1 MGLTLCWT
9 LHKLHWRLTAAACS
23 IRIVNHNEEEDRMNR
38 FAVVSLCTLGMV
50 FTLVVFFTA
59 TGFAQVS
66 TCQIEGRIVDN
77 ENKPVPFAA
86 VILNVAKTGLTRG
99 TSTSDKGEFR
109 FDGLEA
115 GKYSVTVRRVGFEQ
129 QSRKLELTIGQT
141 TSVSFTLVPRDV
153 ETEQLEV
160 PRPGAWA
167 QPGLDAH
174 ALRWYSF
181 DEGIALA
188 QQTNKKL
195 LIDVY
200 TDWCTWCKKMD
211 KEVYTNPDVKAVLQS
226 YFIAVKL
233 NAESPR
239 ELSYK
244 GRRLTEMTIAREM
257 GITGYPTTVFFD
269 SNAEPMAKVAGYLES
284 KEFLKVL
291 RTIEQNH

>member
-1 MGLTLCWT
+1 
-9 LHKLHWRLTAAACS
+9 
-23 IRIVNHNEEEDRMNR
+23 
-38 FAVVSLCTLGMV
+38 MV

-66 TCQIEGRIVDN
+66 TCQIEGRIVDD

-86 VILNVAKTGLTRG
+86 IILNVAKTGLTRG

-115 GKYSVTVRRVGFEQ
+115 GKYSVSVRRVGFEQ
-129 QSRKLELTIGQT
+129 QSRKLELMIGQT

-153 ETEQLEV
+153 ETEPLEV
-160 PRPGAWA
+160 PRPGAFA
-167 QPGLDAH
+167 RPGLDAQ

-200 TDWCTWCKKMD
+200 TDWCSWCKKMD

-226 YFIAVKL
+226 HFIAVKL
-233 NAESPR
+233 NAESSR
-239 ELSYK
+239 ELTYK

-257 GITGYPTTVFFD
+257 GVNGYPTTVFLY
-269 SNAEPMAKVAGYLES
+269 SNSEPLTKVAGYIQSEDFVKL
-284 KEFLKVL
+284 L
-291 RTIEQNH
+291 RSVAENR

>member
-1 MGLTLCWT
+1 
-9 LHKLHWRLTAAACS
+9 LTAAAWS
-23 IRIVNHNEEEDRMNR
+23 ARIINHNEEEHRMNR
-38 FAVVSLCTLGMV
+38 LAVVSLCALGIV

-66 TCQIEGRIVDN
+66 TCQIEGKIVDD

-86 VILNVAKTGLTRG
+86 VILNVVKTGVTRG
-99 TSTSDKGEFR
+99 TSTTEKGEFR
-109 FDGLEA
+109 FDGLDA
-115 GKYSVTVRRVGFEQ
+115 GKYSLTVGRVGFEQ

-167 QPGLDAH
+167 QPGLDAQV
-174 ALRWYSF
+174 LRWYSF

-188 QQTNKKL
+188 QQTNKKV

-211 KEVYTNPDVKAVLQS
+211 KDVYTNPDVKAVLQS
-226 YFIAVKL
+226 YFVAVKL

-257 GITGYPTTVFFD
+257 GVNGYPTTVFLY
-269 SNAEPMAKVAGYLES
+269 SNAEPLTKVAGYIES
-284 KEFLKVL
+284 GDFVKLL
-291 RTIEQNH
+291 RSVTENR

>member
-9 LHKLHWRLTAAACS
+9 LHKLHRCLTIAAWS
-23 IRIVNHNEEEDRMNR
+23 VRIINHNEEEHRMNR
-38 FAVVSLCTLGMV
+38 FVIVFLCTLGMV

-66 TCQIEGRIVDN
+66 TCQIEGRIVDD

-86 VILNVAKTGLTRG
+86 IILNVVKTGLTRG
-99 TSTSDKGEFR
+99 TSTTDKGEFR
-109 FDGLEA
+109 FDGLDA
-115 GKYSVTVRRVGFEQ
+115 GKYSLTVRRVGFEQ

-153 ETEQLEV
+153 ETEQVEV
-160 PRPGAWA
+160 SRPGSWA
-167 QPGLDAH
+167 QPGLDAQ

-226 YFIAVKL
+226 HFIAVKL
-233 NAESPR
+233 NAESSR
-239 ELSYK
+239 ELTYK

-257 GITGYPTTVFFD
+257 GVNGYPTTVFLY
-269 SNAEPMAKVAGYLES
+269 SNTEPLTKVAGYIES
-284 KEFLKVL
+284 EDFVKLL
-291 RTIEQNH
+291 RSVAEHR

>member
-50 FTLVVFFTA
+50 FTLVVFFRA

-66 TCQIEGRIVDN
+66 TCQIEGKIVDD

-167 QPGLDAH
+167 QPGLDAQ

-200 TDWCTWCKKMD
+200 TDWCSWCKKMD
-211 KEVYTNPDVKAVLQS
+211 KEVYTNPDVKAVLQL

-257 GITGYPTTVFFD
+257 GVNGYPTTVFLY
-269 SNAEPMAKVAGYLES
+269 SNSEPLTKVAGYIQSEDFVKL
-284 KEFLKVL
+284 L
-291 RTIEQNH
+291 RSVAENR

>member
-1 MGLTLCWT
+1 
-9 LHKLHWRLTAAACS
+9 
-23 IRIVNHNEEEDRMNR
+23 MNR

-50 FTLVVFFTA
+50 FTLVVFFSA

-66 TCQIEGRIVDN
+66 RCQIEGKIVDD

-86 VILNVAKTGLTRG
+86 VILNVAKTGLMRG

-109 FDGLEA
+109 FDGLDA
-115 GKYSVTVRRVGFEQ
+115 GKYSLTVRRVGFEQ

-167 QPGLDAH
+167 QPGLDAQ

-188 QQTNKKL
+188 QQTNKKV

-211 KEVYTNPDVKAVLQS
+211 KDVYTNPDVKAVLQS
-226 YFIAVKL
+226 YFVAVKL
-233 NAESPR
+233 NAESSR
-239 ELSYK
+239 ELTYK
-244 GRRLTEMTIAREM
+244 GRRLTEMTIARAM
-257 GITGYPTTVFFD
+257 GVNGYPTTVFLY
-269 SNAEPMAKVAGYLES
+269 SNAEPLTKVAGYIES
-284 KEFLKVL
+284 EDFVKLL
-291 RTIEQNH
+291 RSVAENR

>member
-9 LHKLHWRLTAAACS
+9 IHKLHWCLSAAALR

-50 FTLVVFFTA
+50 FTLVVFFSA

-66 TCQIEGRIVDN
+66 RCQIEGKIVDD

-86 VILNVAKTGLTRG
+86 VILNVAKTGLMRG

-109 FDGLEA
+109 FDGLDA
-115 GKYSVTVRRVGFEQ
+115 GKYSLTVRRVGFEQ

-167 QPGLDAH
+167 QPGLDAQ

-188 QQTNKKL
+188 QQTNKKV

-211 KEVYTNPDVKAVLQS
+211 KDVYTNPDVKAVLQS
-226 YFIAVKL
+226 YFVAVKL
-233 NAESPR
+233 NAESSR
-239 ELSYK
+239 ELTYK
-244 GRRLTEMTIAREM
+244 GRRLTEMTIARAM
-257 GITGYPTTVFFD
+257 GVNGYPTTVFLY
-269 SNAEPMAKVAGYLES
+269 SNAEPLTKVAGYIES
-284 KEFLKVL
+284 EDFVKLL
-291 RTIEQNH
+291 RSVAENR